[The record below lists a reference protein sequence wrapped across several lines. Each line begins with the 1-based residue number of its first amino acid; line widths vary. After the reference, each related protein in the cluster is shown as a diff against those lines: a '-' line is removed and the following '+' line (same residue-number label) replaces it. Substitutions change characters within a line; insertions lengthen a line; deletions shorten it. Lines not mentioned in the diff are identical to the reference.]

1 MMTTVQHMAA
11 EEEETIEVPP
21 QDTQESVSKGIM
33 ISLDKAN
40 MIVDWMESM
49 SEMHSSR
56 IQTNM
61 TLTILKV
68 LR

>member
-11 EEEETIEVPP
+11 GEEETIEVHPL
-21 QDTQESVSKGIM
+21 DTQESVSKGIM

-49 SEMHSSR
+49 SEMHSLR

-61 TLTILKV
+61 TLTIL
-68 LR
+68 

>member
-1 MMTTVQHMAA
+1 MMTTVQHMAVG
-11 EEEETIEVPP
+11 EEETIEVPP
-21 QDTQESVSKGIM
+21 LDTQESVSKGIM
-33 ISLDKAN
+33 ISLDKAS

-61 TLTILKV
+61 TLTILEV